1 MPGFDRTGPLGE
13 GPMTGRG
20 LGYCGGRVGWPRF
33 GGGRGFGGGWGRGFG
48 WRNRFNAPTWTGRGY
63 GVGWRYGYAPGL
75 TSREE
80 IDLLN
85 AEAKDLERD
94 LEDIRRR
101 VDDLKKTPPDQES
114 PKE

>member
-48 WRNRFNAPTWTGRGY
+48 WRNRFNAPGWGWRGY
-63 GVGWRYGYAPGL
+63 GAGWNYGYAPNL
-75 TSREE
+75 TQQEE

-85 AEAKDLERD
+85 TREKDLEHD
-94 LEDIRRR
+94 LEDIRKRM
-101 VDDLKKTPPDQES
+101 DDLKKEKTDFSS
-114 PKE
+114 PND